1 MVKVWFN
8 RVVLGEVLFSEVS
21 EKYKEQVRALLIEK
35 GREDLINE

>member
-21 EKYKEQVRALLIEK
+21 PKYKEQVRTLLIEK